1 MKTKLKDYWHYN
13 EEIYIHEGFVRFVE
27 DDLAPQAQISK
38 KTFWDG
44 LKRLAIKFSKENERI
59 LLRRKELQNQINTW
73 YFNNRSSIRDIQ
85 KYKKF
90 LKNIGYLIDQG
101 ANFRIDTTNID
112 DEISEKP
119 APQLVVPVDNARFAI
134 NAANA
139 RWGSLYD
146 ALYSTD
152 VIGSVAQSTDFDHER
167 ANQVISWT
175 KSLLD
180 EVLPIRSHSWSDLTA
195 IKIENHELH
204 LYDNLGEVFLES
216 KDLYQGYNLNE
227 KLLEILFCH
236 NNLGI
241 IVTVNKSSKIGKLDQ
256 LGISDV
262 VLESAVTTI
271 MDLEDSVATV
281 GVNEKILA
289 YKNWLTLM
297 TGEIT
302 SSFKKNGKNFTR
314 SLKMDR
320 FFISPMGKSFEVR
333 NRSLMFVRNVG
344 HHIMTPIV
352 KLNDGSEIGEGLL
365 DALVTTACSLADL
378 RKKGGIKNSLRGSI
392 YVVKPKMHGPDEVTF
407 TNDIFKEVEDIL
419 NIPRN
424 TVKIGLMDEERRTSL
439 NLEECIRRIKSRV
452 VFINTGFLD
461 RTGDEIFTSTLVGPM
476 IKRNEMKSA
485 DWLQA
490 YEKNNVDVGLK
501 CGLIGRAQIGKGMW
515 AATEQMS
522 NMFVKKIG
530 HIHSGA
536 SCSWVPSPVAAT
548 LHAVHYHRADVR
560 QIQKK
565 IAQSP
570 ESTETHKNQLLK
582 IPALGGTNLSKEEIL
597 GELENN
603 AQGILG
609 YVVRWINQ
617 GVGCSKVLDIYDVYL
632 MEDRATCRIA
642 SQYLANW
649 FHHGLISRQEILDAF
664 EKMALKVDKQN
675 EGAMGYNKLSTN
687 PRTPAFLAALELV
700 FEGQNQS
707 CGYIE
712 ETMFK
717 YRRQILSGIVES

>member
-1 MKTKLKDYWHYN
+1 MKDYWNYN
-13 EEIYIHEGFVRFVE
+13 EEIYIHEAFVRFVE
-27 DDLAPQAQISK
+27 DDLVPRTQISK
-38 KTFWDG
+38 EIFWDG
-44 LKRLAIKFSKENERI
+44 LNRLVSKFSKENEGI
-59 LLRRKELQNQINTW
+59 LLKRKELQDQINIW
-73 YFNNRSSIRDIQ
+73 YLNNGNSIIDTHE
-85 KYKKF
+85 YKKF

-101 ANFRIDTTNID
+101 ADFRIDTANVD
-112 DEISEKP
+112 DEISGKP
-119 APQLVVPVDNARFAI
+119 APQLVVPVDNARFAT

-152 VIGSVAQSTDFDHER
+152 VIGSVPQSTDFNHER
-167 ANQVISWT
+167 ANQVINWT

-180 EVLPIRSHSWSDLTA
+180 EILPLQSQSWSDLTA
-195 IKIENHELH
+195 IKIEDHKLR
-204 LYDNLGEVFLES
+204 LYNDLGEGFLES
-216 KDLYQGYNLNE
+216 KDQYQGYNLNE
-227 KLLEILFCH
+227 QLLEILFYH

-241 IVTVNKSSKIGKLDQ
+241 IVAVNKSSKIGKLDQ
-256 LGISDV
+256 LGISDI

-281 GVNEKILA
+281 SVNEKLIA

-302 SSFKKNGKNFTR
+302 TRFKKNGKNVTR
-314 SLKMDR
+314 SLNSDR
-320 FFISPMGKSFEVR
+320 CFISALGKSFEVR

-352 KLNDGSEIGEGLL
+352 KLSDGGEIGEGLL

-407 TNDIFKEVEDIL
+407 TDNIFEEVEDIL

-476 IKRNEMKSA
+476 IRRSEMKSA

-501 CGLIGRAQIGKGMW
+501 CGFIGRAQIGKGMW

-522 NMFVKKIG
+522 NMFAQKIG
-530 HIHSGA
+530 HVRSGA

-548 LHAVHYHRADVR
+548 IHAVHYHHANVR
-560 QIQKK
+560 KTQKK
-565 IAQSP
+565 IAQSLEP
-570 ESTETHKNQLLK
+570 KADTNQLLK
-582 IPALGGTNLSKEEIL
+582 VPSLRGKNLSKEEIL

-609 YVVRWINQ
+609 YVVHWINQ

-649 FHHGLISRQEILDAF
+649 FYHGLISRQEILDAF
-664 EKMALKVDKQN
+664 TKMALKVDKQN
-675 EGAMGYNKLSTN
+675 VDTMGYNKLSENTQN
-687 PRTPAFLAALELV
+687 PAFLAALELV
-700 FEGQNQS
+700 FEGKNQS

-717 YRRQILSGIVES
+717 YRRQVLAGVVEG